1 MDAADLSD
9 SESGADDDNIMEDN
23 PWPPETT
30 KVVEDLEVF
39 GINENDSGSFDMTTG
54 QLRTIAESG
63 WVAYDEEHSEKLK
76 LDADYFDG
84 QWDPTQSAVA
94 YADSPLGMFFYFL
107 LNQLRVR
114 IAEETNRYR
123 D

>member
-1 MDAADLSD
+1 
-9 SESGADDDNIMEDN
+9 
-23 PWPPETT
+23 
-30 KVVEDLEVF
+30 
-39 GINENDSGSFDMTTG
+39 MTTG